1 MKEYLESLIVEQINR
16 ALTLKELIQYPIQYP
31 ELTGLAER
39 CTSILDNQIEL
50 LKELRAVL
58 QRREENDIRDI
69 FRDIRIC
76 ARYISSVE
84 YFGIPALRYQTPEIG
99 FLNKIMFKIHQEV
112 KLPFPPPSVCCAA
125 GQYYYS
131 HLFTSV
137 IFVPIAEWKF
147 LLHMPDL
154 YHELGHYVLENI
166 ESELRLKAIKDNY
179 HLAFSKVTDYY
190 RKLMKE
196 KKREFGPEET
206 MIIIQRIHTL
216 WKYWIQEFFCDL
228 FALYTVGPAYAWSH
242 LHLTMKRS
250 DNIYQLNILQKQTHP
265 ADEARMRIL
274 LQGLRNL
281 GLSKEADQIQAK
293 WFETRIFWGPP
304 TTEYQYAYPDVLL
317 NEISSLTLKGLEAS
331 GFSLITIENLID
343 QKNNEFRSMLNKA
356 WEIFW
361 KTNPEE
367 FRKWEEEQLKK
378 LSSACNASI
387 IKLSTTNNKKL

>member
-1 MKEYLESLIVEQINR
+1 MKKYLESLIAEQINR
-16 ALTLKELIQYPIQYP
+16 ALTLKELIHYPIQYP

-39 CTSILDNQIEL
+39 CTNVLDNQIEL
-50 LKELRAVL
+50 LKELRTVL
-58 QRREENDIRDI
+58 HHREESDIRDI

-84 YFGIPALRYQTPEIG
+84 YFGIPALHYQTPEVG
-99 FLNKIMFKIHQEV
+99 FLNKLMFKIHQEI
-112 KLPFPPPSVCCAA
+112 KLPFPPPSVCSAA

-131 HLFTSV
+131 NLFTGV
-137 IFVPIAEWKF
+137 VFVPIAEWKF

-190 RKLMKE
+190 SKLLKN
-196 KKREFGPEET
+196 KKREFGPEEI
-206 MIIIQRIHTL
+206 MMIIQRIHAQ

-242 LHLTMKRS
+242 LHLTVKRS
-250 DNIYQLNILQKQTHP
+250 DNIYQLNILQRQTHP

-274 LQGLRNL
+274 LQGLKNL
-281 GLSKEADQIQAK
+281 GLIKEADNIQAK
-293 WFETRIFWGPP
+293 WLEVSNFWGSP
-304 TTEYQYAYPDVLL
+304 TTEYQYAYPNVLL
-317 NEISSLTLKGLEAS
+317 NEISNLTLDGLKES
-331 GFSLITIENLID
+331 GFSLITTNNLIGE
-343 QKNNEFRSMLNKA
+343 KCEEVRSMLNKA
-356 WEIFW
+356 WQIFW
-361 KTNPEE
+361 QTTPEE

-378 LSSACNASI
+378 LSLILYKVNLDVPCI
-387 IKLSTTNNKKL
+387 